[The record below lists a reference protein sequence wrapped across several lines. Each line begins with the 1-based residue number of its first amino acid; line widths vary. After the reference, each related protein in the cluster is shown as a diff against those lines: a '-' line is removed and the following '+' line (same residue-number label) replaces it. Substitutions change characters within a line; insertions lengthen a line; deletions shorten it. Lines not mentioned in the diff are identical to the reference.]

1 MATQSELEQ
10 AETNFREMLDEEGGV
25 VICGITF
32 DRSAILRDMDP
43 IGYAEELDNYLSSL
57 GFDLD
62 EPEDEPE
69 ERDYDAELELIRR

>member
-10 AETNFREMLDEEGGV
+10 AETNFREMLDEEGVV

-43 IGYAEELDNYLSSL
+43 IGYAEALDNYLSSL

>member
-10 AETNFREMLDEEGGV
+10 AETSFRELLDEEGGV

-32 DRSAILRDMDP
+32 DRSNILKNMDP
-43 IGYAEELDNYLSSL
+43 IGYAESLDNYLSSL

-62 EPEDEPE
+62 GPEDEPE
-69 ERDYDAELELIRR
+69 ERDYDAELEFIRR